1 VGERERERERGGGEI
16 LRLAGRLVSCCH
28 YTPAL
33 DGFSTRCMLWA
44 EENEVSD
51 FVLGKVSIAT
61 LFLVIP
67 DSVVAMMPTHL

>member
-1 VGERERERERGGGEI
+1 MGERERGREREREEI

-28 YTPAL
+28 YAPAL
-33 DGFSTRCMLWA
+33 DGFPRRCMLWA

-51 FVLGKVSIAT
+51 FGLRKVSIAT

-67 DSVVAMMPTHL
+67 DSVVAMPTCL